1 LNRVAARNARAAS
14 ITEASRQSLDLSS
27 SRGSVSGGS
36 VDINSRRGSRGL
48 GSSVASTGS
57 RSSYN
62 RTSAML
68 GLSPLREGK
77 SDSDVQLAGTGIT
90 DI

>member
-1 LNRVAARNARAAS
+1 LNRVAACNARAAS
-14 ITEASRQSLDLSS
+14 ITEALRQSLDQSS
-27 SRGSVSGGS
+27 SRGSAGGGS

-62 RTSAML
+62 RASAML
-68 GLSPLREGK
+68 GLTPLREK
-77 SDSDVQLAGTGIT
+77 ENEPEIALSDLYIT
-90 DI
+90 NV